1 MSLKFEHQQAAF
13 DKLSK
18 LRAGALFMPM
28 GTGKTKVALDL
39 VTAQQDNFDVVI
51 WIAPASL
58 LREKSYLS
66 EISKWGCYLTKPIV
80 FYSIEGVA
88 SSDRKYLEM
97 RTLAESKRSFCV
109 VDESITIK
117 NTDAGR
123 TKRLLNMWDVFKYR
137 LILNG
142 TPLTQ
147 GLIDL
152 YSQIQFLHP
161 KILNMTEAQFAN
173 NFLTYKKE
181 GRKPW
186 KRWSKPE
193 NEKALIEMIRPYIFD
208 AKLDIP
214 VKMSEYVQN
223 FCLSEG
229 EREKYN
235 FQKQAFLKDK
245 FEVEFLTV
253 AQKFQH
259 LYSACQAK
267 VDYLKKLVPTLGKVI
282 IYVKFLDEVAL
293 LRKLFKCVVL
303 TGKEKGDIS
312 RFEKDVDVLICTY
325 GVGSVGLN
333 LQFANN
339 IVYFTQTFDFKDKIQ
354 SMHRIYRIGQN
365 KDCNVYNFWVNTGL
379 DELIKKSL
387 DKKQSVSENVKRFI
401 SKEEAMKL

>member
-1 MSLKFEHQQAAF
+1 MISNFEHQKAAF

-18 LRAGALFMPM
+18 LRAGALFMKM

-39 VTAQQDNFDVVI
+39 MKAQQENFDVVI

-58 LREKSYLS
+58 LRDTGYQA
-66 EISKWGCYLTKPIV
+66 EINKWSGGLNRPITFHSV
-80 FYSIEGVA
+80 EGVA
-88 SSDRKYLEM
+88 SSDKKYLEM
-97 RTLAESKRSFCV
+97 RALAESKRSFCV

-123 TKRLLNMWDVFKYR
+123 TKRLLKMWDVFKYR

-142 TPLTQ
+142 TPITK
-147 GLIDL
+147 GLIDI
-152 YSQIQFLHP
+152 YSQMNFLHP
-161 KILNMTEAQFAN
+161 KILNMTESQFAN
-173 NFLTYKKE
+173 NFLTYKKD
-181 GRKPW
+181 GFKPW

-208 AKLDIP
+208 AELDIP
-214 VKMSEYVQN
+214 VKMNEYVQI
-223 FCLSEG
+223 FCLSG
-229 EREKYN
+229 EEWEKYN
-235 FQKQAFLKDK
+235 FQKKAFLEGK

-259 LYSACQAK
+259 LYSACQSK
-267 VDYLKKLVPTLGKVI
+267 IDYLKELVPTLGKVI
-282 IYVKFLDEVAL
+282 IYVKFLDEVEL
-293 LRKLFKCVVL
+293 LRKLFKCIVL
-303 TGKEKGDIS
+303 TGKEKGNIS
-312 RFEKDVDVLICTY
+312 RFENDIDVLICTY

-339 IVYFTQTFDFKDKIQ
+339 IIYFTQTFDYKDKIQ

-379 DELIKKSL
+379 DDLIKKSL
-387 DKKQSVSENVKRFI
+387 DKKQNVSDNVKRFI
-401 SKEEAMKL
+401 SNKEAMKL